1 MSKHYKMTSL
11 QDIPKKIQ
19 YIVVDSEYVNGSNN
33 TFSLDLT
40 LKSNTHVED
49 SSRVLG
55 VKLVDFYITQ
65 VGDATPTSASNPS
78 DIAKYVDI
86 VCPDIPQ
93 RAQMLDERHG
103 QIFARIPL
111 ERHYTHESHTVL
123 RDKQWKSFR
132 RQTNYFNPISIKKL
146 NFNIYEHQDDGGYH
160 TLQPDSKWYMILEI
174 TSVDIK
180 EKPVNREAQIL
191 EALYALI
198 GKIDLLHQSVQRLPN
213 KEEAEKLIIQTK
225 RKKFS
230 FNYVLIAFFGLLAG
244 YVYYI
249 NKIRASIVPIP
260 F

>member
-1 MSKHYKMTSL
+1 MTTSL

-65 VGDATPTSASNPS
+65 VGDQTPNSDGHPS

-86 VCPDIPQ
+86 ICPDIPQ

-111 ERHYTHESHTVL
+111 ERHYNHGSHTIL

-160 TLQPDSKWYMILEI
+160 TLQPDSKWYMILEV

-198 GKIDLLHQSVQRLPN
+198 GKIDLLHESVQRLPN
-213 KEEAEKLIIQTK
+213 KEEAENILIQTK

-230 FNYVLIAFFGLLAG
+230 FNYIIIAFVTLLAG
-244 YVYYI
+244 YIYYV
-249 NKIRASIVPIP
+249 NKIRASIIP
-260 F
+260 TPY

>member
-1 MSKHYKMTSL
+1 MTTSL

-19 YIVVDSEYVNGSNN
+19 YIVVDSDYVNGSNN

-65 VGDATPTSASNPS
+65 VGDQTPNSDGHPS

-86 VCPDIPQ
+86 ICPDIPQ

-111 ERHYTHESHTVL
+111 ERHYNHGSHTIL

-160 TLQPDSKWYMILEI
+160 TLQPDSKWYMILEV

-180 EKPVNREAQIL
+180 EKPVNKEAQIL

-198 GKIDLLHQSVQRLPN
+198 GKIDLLHESVQRLPN
-213 KEEAEKLIIQTK
+213 KEEAENILIQTK

-230 FNYVLIAFFGLLAG
+230 FNYIIIAFVTLLAG
-244 YVYYI
+244 YIYYV
-249 NKIRASIVPIP
+249 NKIRASIVPTP

>member
-1 MSKHYKMTSL
+1 MTSL
-11 QDIPKKIQ
+11 QDIPKKVQ

-65 VGDATPTSASNPS
+65 VGDANQTSENNPS

-111 ERHYTHESHTVL
+111 ERHYTHASHTVL
-123 RDKQWKSFR
+123 RDKQWKSFDR
-132 RQTNYFNPISIKKL
+132 KTNYFNPISIKKL

>member
-1 MSKHYKMTSL
+1 
-11 QDIPKKIQ
+11 
-19 YIVVDSEYVNGSNN
+19 
-33 TFSLDLT
+33 
-40 LKSNTHVED
+40 
-49 SSRVLG
+49 
-55 VKLVDFYITQ
+55 
-65 VGDATPTSASNPS
+65 
-78 DIAKYVDI
+78 
-86 VCPDIPQ
+86 
-93 RAQMLDERHG
+93 
-103 QIFARIPL
+103 
-111 ERHYTHESHTVL
+111 
-123 RDKQWKSFR
+123 
-132 RQTNYFNPISIKKL
+132 
-146 NFNIYEHQDDGGYH
+146 
-160 TLQPDSKWYMILEI
+160 MILEV

>member
-1 MSKHYKMTSL
+1 MTTSL

-19 YIVVDSEYVNGSNN
+19 YIVVDSDYVNGSNN

-65 VGDATPTSASNPS
+65 VGDQTPNSDGHPS

-86 VCPDIPQ
+86 ICPDIPQ

-111 ERHYTHESHTVL
+111 ERHYNHGSHTIL

-160 TLQPDSKWYMILEI
+160 TLQPDSKWYMILEV

-198 GKIDLLHQSVQRLPN
+198 GKIDLLHESVQRLPN
-213 KEEAEKLIIQTK
+213 KEEAENILIQTK

-230 FNYVLIAFFGLLAG
+230 FNYIIIAFVTLLTG
-244 YVYYI
+244 YIYYV
-249 NKIRASIVPIP
+249 NKIRASIVPSP